1 MDNHKKDFWR
11 IGEGFLVRFTRSR
24 DGGLVTEWLPAMPE
38 RVSPGLA
45 RRYQVARKNYLRRHS
60 FRSPHKLAV

>member
-1 MDNHKKDFWR
+1 MDNHKKGFWR
-11 IGEGFLVRFTRSR
+11 IGEGFLVRFTRLK
-24 DGGLVTEWLPAMPE
+24 DGGLMTEWLPQMPS

-45 RRYQVARKNYLRRHS
+45 RRYQVARQNFLRRYA